1 MAVHSNIPAC
11 RIPWT
16 EGPGGLQLIG
26 SQRVRHNWSD
36 LARTHGSC
44 SDRLQGLAS
53 QLYFPQS
60 WLACLGRLSPI
71 GKWPQSFP
79 WCRLQVA
86 PSLCPPNSCSEK
98 KKKRKKK
105 ILSSKQLWEKR
116 LESDSNF
123 SKMGHMS
130 IPSWTQPPLHGFQMH
145 WLAKSGS
152 WDYPGEGDG
161 MDWLMARSNFFLKVN
176 SGHCSVQF
184 SSVQS
189 LSHVRLFVTPWTA
202 ACQASL
208 SEKATEKYSC
218 LEIPMGG
225 GAWWAAVHGVDKSWT
240 RLKRLSSSSSRP
252 PCPSPTPGVGDS

>member
-98 KKKRKKK
+98 KKKERKRFFLLNNCEKNVLNL
-105 ILSSKQLWEKR
+105 ILIFPKWVTCPSLHGHNHPFMVFKCTDWLSLGLGIILERGMEWTDSWLGAIFSSK
-116 LESDSNF
+116 
-123 SKMGHMS
+123 
-130 IPSWTQPPLHGFQMH
+130 WTQGT
-145 WLAKSGS
+145 
-152 WDYPGEGDG
+152 
-161 MDWLMARSNFFLKVN
+161 
-176 SGHCSVQF
+176 VQF
-184 SSVQS
+184 SSVQFSRSVMSDS
-189 LSHVRLFVTPWTA
+189 LWPHELQHARW
-202 ACQASL
+202 
-208 SEKATEKYSC
+208 
-218 LEIPMGG
+218 
-225 GAWWAAVHGVDKSWT
+225 
-240 RLKRLSSSSSRP
+240 
-252 PCPSPTPGVGDS
+252 